1 MYVAND
7 VLRGINGMF
16 QEPRGGQA
24 LKAGTERVV
33 VREAFLEEMP
43 KLSF

>member
-1 MYVAND
+1 
-7 VLRGINGMF
+7 MF